1 MWYMNILFLREISS
15 SSKPMSCK
23 FSQFT
28 NGLYPLYNFD
38 PCFYTINHVKYPFL
52 LAYSYEKFPST
63 NTFHVG
69 EGSLCHWEKI

>member
-1 MWYMNILFLREISS
+1 
-15 SSKPMSCK
+15 MSCK
-23 FSQFT
+23 FFQFT

-52 LAYSYEKFPST
+52 LAYSYKKFPST

-69 EGSLCHWEKI
+69 VRFSVSLRKNLVKLCVLE